1 MSDRPIP
8 RVHYRRKRRRKNICV
23 YVCIFLVIYL
33 SLASTTN
40 YMRIERKKPEIF
52 LFLSMSSMNHILL
65 YVYYVNRSLMIK
77 TIKTTLALANFI
89 YKFAKKIMKSK
100 M

>member
-1 MSDRPIP
+1 VSDRPIP
-8 RVHYRRKRRRKNICV
+8 RVHFRRKRRRKNICV
-23 YVCIFLVIYL
+23 YVCIFLVIHL

-40 YMRIERKKPEIF
+40 YMRIERKKPEI
-52 LFLSMSSMNHILL
+52 FLSMSSMNHILL